1 MEIKDYVSFILDRDL
16 RKLTLFERMVVTE
29 EQRFLRDKFI
39 LNPVLSHIKFLD
51 EKITDSENLTPGS
64 TPSLINFGRTSR
76 RNLMQFH
83 VGMYND
89 IKPDKDITYRD
100 IYKHIDTSD
109 EYKKKMNE
117 ILFERVKFMKSNSTK

>member
-16 RKLTLFERMVVTE
+16 SKLSLFERMVVTE

-83 VGMYND
+83 VDMYND
-89 IKPDKDITYRD
+89 IKSDKDITYRD

>member
-83 VGMYND
+83 VDMYND